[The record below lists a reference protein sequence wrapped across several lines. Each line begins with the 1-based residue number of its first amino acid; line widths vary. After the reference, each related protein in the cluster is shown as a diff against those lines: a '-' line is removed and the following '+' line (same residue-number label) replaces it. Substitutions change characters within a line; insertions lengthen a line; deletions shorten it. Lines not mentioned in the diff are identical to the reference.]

1 MCAGQGATG
10 GVHSHWDEERRVWRR
25 GECEGGEREIDGIDG
40 TLESAAGMGGW
51 GEGRGSGIGGGG
63 GWRHERIA

>member
-1 MCAGQGATG
+1 MGFTVTG
-10 GVHSHWDEERRVWRR
+10 TRK
-25 GECEGGEREIDGIDG
+25 GECGGGRVRGGEREIDGIDG